1 VNDNGI
7 KLGAKIGLRCLSAGA
22 KSTNGRG
29 HYICSAQSRY
39 LMYKIQVNGTELE
52 VRTEEG
58 KIWVDGEA
66 QDLEFRRDSMG
77 RLQVRSPHSVGYAE
91 VIGTDG
97 PKHFTLKVK
106 GGRYDVALK
115 DRYDM
120 LLEQLGMDKAMGSG
134 QLDIKA
140 PMPGLVLEIMV
151 EPGIKVEKG
160 TALLVLEAMKMENVL
175 KAPGPGTVKEV
186 RVKTRQ
192 AVEKGTVLLVL
203 E

>member
-1 VNDNGI
+1 
-7 KLGAKIGLRCLSAGA
+7 
-22 KSTNGRG
+22 
-29 HYICSAQSRY
+29 
-39 LMYKIQVNGTELE
+39 MYKIQVNGTELE